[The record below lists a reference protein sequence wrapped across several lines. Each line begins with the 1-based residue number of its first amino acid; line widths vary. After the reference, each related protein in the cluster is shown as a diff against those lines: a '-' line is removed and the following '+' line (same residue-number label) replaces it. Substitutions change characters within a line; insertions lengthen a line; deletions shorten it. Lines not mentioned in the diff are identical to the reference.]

1 MKKKIQVFK
10 LDSLTTVPNTA
21 DLDQKF
27 NSTKKTKPII
37 SLIGINDSDG
47 VSFSNSEKDV
57 SLFEL
62 NDSVQSAEKIL

>member
-27 NSTKKTKPII
+27 NSTKKTKPIT
-37 SLIGINDSDG
+37 LLLGINDSDG